1 MFLYGASVTI
11 LIVHFSLSVVIQFK
25 KRKILLRAKIFNLV
39 IFFFLFLRTGMDFL
53 TYGGLHSSPLIGDS
67 LKSLSNEIAKIKV
80 KQLHRFL
87 SMGMEEDDL
96 LENHSRLIEFSDNY

>member
-39 IFFFLFLRTGMDFL
+39 IFFFFFCAQEWIF
-53 TYGGLHSSPLIGDS
+53 SP
-67 LKSLSNEIAKIKV
+67 
-80 KQLHRFL
+80 
-87 SMGMEEDDL
+87 MEGFTAPL
-96 LENHSRLIEFSDNY
+96 